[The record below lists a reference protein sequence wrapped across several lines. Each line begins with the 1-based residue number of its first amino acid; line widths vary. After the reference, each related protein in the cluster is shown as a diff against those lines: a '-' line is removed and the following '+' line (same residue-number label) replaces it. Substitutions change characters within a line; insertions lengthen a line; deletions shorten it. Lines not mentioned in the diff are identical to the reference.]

1 MTDTTHYREAFLK
14 IRGLLQE
21 HDPHGLMALYGGDRF
36 DQEIYG
42 YEAATLLE
50 KIRSDKSAGAV
61 LSQLNSLASASRRR
75 VNEVA
80 SSSVAE
86 KISGA
91 LNAL

>member
-1 MTDTTHYREAFLK
+1 MTDTTNREAFLQ

-21 HDPHGLMALYGGDRF
+21 HDPHGLIALYGGDRF
-36 DQEIYG
+36 GNEIYG
-42 YEAATLLE
+42 YEATTLLE
-50 KIRSDKSAGAV
+50 KVRSDKSASAV

-75 VNEVA
+75 VDEKI

-86 KISGA
+86 KISGV